1 MFESLEKKK
10 SMRIR
15 NLFQVIRVV
24 WLRAAAQQSIRY
36 LGGERFRTESWRRHF
51 PRNKINWIVGTG
63 LIVMATSEEDLQ
75 VIKETDAMYYGGKSP
90 EAIQILRR
98 HSQTNN
104 PEVLWRLVRACYTVG
119 KFFIKDQAESK
130 RLSDEAM
137 EYAKRG
143 IAIDEHSFSTQKWMG
158 IALSWSS
165 DFEGTKVKIER
176 SFAIRDHFLK
186 AIECNPTDA
195 LGQHL
200 MGLWCFGVAEVPW
213 YQRKIAA
220 VIFAAPPSAT
230 YDEAL
235 AYFLKAEEAKPGFYV
250 ANWTCIGKTYIQLG
264 KKAEAREW
272 LTKAK
277 DFTTTD
283 PEDLEAVNEAAALLR
298 KL

>member
-1 MFESLEKKK
+1 MAWGRECDVFIVLNIQTYYTVLITLTQKKK
-10 SMRIR
+10 QKKNMRIR

-51 PRNKINWIVGTG
+51 PRNKINWVRCSICTSFRIHNTLSQIVGTG

-143 IAIDEHSFSTQKWMG
+143 IAIDEHSFSTQKVSGSPPTPSLPASFVNWYSFSVDG
-158 IALSWSS
+158 NC
-165 DFEGTKVKIER
+165 IE
-176 SFAIRDHFLK
+176 L
-186 AIECNPTDA
+186 
-195 LGQHL
+195 
-200 MGLWCFGVAEVPW
+200 V
-213 YQRKIAA
+213 
-220 VIFAAPPSAT
+220 
-230 YDEAL
+230 
-235 AYFLKAEEAKPGFYV
+235 
-250 ANWTCIGKTYIQLG
+250 
-264 KKAEAREW
+264 
-272 LTKAK
+272 
-277 DFTTTD
+277 
-283 PEDLEAVNEAAALLR
+283 
-298 KL
+298 

>member
-1 MFESLEKKK
+1 M
-10 SMRIR
+10 
-15 NLFQVIRVV
+15 FQVIRVV

-51 PRNKINWIVGTG
+51 PRNKINWVRCSICTSFRIHNTLSQIVGTG

-143 IAIDEHSFSTQKWMG
+143 IAIDEHSFSTQKVSGSPPPLLYPPPSLTGTRFQWMG

-176 SFAIRDHFLK
+176 SFAIRDHFLVRRCVRL
-186 AIECNPTDA
+186 I
-195 LGQHL
+195 
-200 MGLWCFGVAEVPW
+200 
-213 YQRKIAA
+213 
-220 VIFAAPPSAT
+220 
-230 YDEAL
+230 
-235 AYFLKAEEAKPGFYV
+235 
-250 ANWTCIGKTYIQLG
+250 
-264 KKAEAREW
+264 
-272 LTKAK
+272 
-277 DFTTTD
+277 
-283 PEDLEAVNEAAALLR
+283 LR
-298 KL
+298 KFSHIVSGFK